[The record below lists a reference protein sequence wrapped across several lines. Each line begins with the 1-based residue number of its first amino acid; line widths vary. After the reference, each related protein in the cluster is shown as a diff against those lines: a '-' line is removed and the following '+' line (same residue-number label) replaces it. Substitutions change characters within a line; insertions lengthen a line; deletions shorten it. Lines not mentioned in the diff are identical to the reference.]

1 MNLEMNI
8 ESDLSRTQRSMA
20 YEGPRP
26 GADDGATHAT
36 IVRRSIESDIFSGR
50 LAPGS
55 QIDEDEIAKRFS
67 ISRTP
72 VREALLV
79 LTQNGLLEKLPRRGA
94 IVARLNLSRLIQLF
108 EVTAQLEGLCAQF
121 AATRMTPQER
131 KSLVAINE
139 QAERAL
145 AADDAS
151 EYGRLGG
158 RFHALIML
166 SSHNSVLVETT
177 DRLALHTLPYRRF
190 QVRLQGRSRSN
201 QIDHERILEAILAKD
216 GDEAAKRMRQHV
228 MVQGNVLAEYIST
241 ISSTE
246 S

>member
-1 MNLEMNI
+1 MSLETSI
-8 ESDLSRTQRSMA
+8 ESGVSRTQRSMA
-20 YEGPRP
+20 YEGALPD
-26 GADDGATHAT
+26 ADEGATHAT
-36 IVRRSIESDIFSGR
+36 IVRRTIENEIFSGR
-50 LAPGS
+50 LPPGS

-94 IVARLNLSRLIQLF
+94 IVARLNLSRMIQLF
-108 EVTAQLEGLCAQF
+108 EVTAQLEGLCAQY
-121 AATRMTPQER
+121 AATRMTPDER
-131 KSLVAINE
+131 KLLVEINDKAE
-139 QAERAL
+139 QAL
-145 AADDAS
+145 AENNAS

-190 QVRLQGRSRSN
+190 QVRMEGRSQSN
-201 QIDHERILEAILAKD
+201 QNDHERILEAILAKD
-216 GDEAAKRMRQHV
+216 GDEAAKRMRLHV
-228 MVQGNVLAEYIST
+228 MVQGNVLAEYIS
-241 ISSTE
+241 STE